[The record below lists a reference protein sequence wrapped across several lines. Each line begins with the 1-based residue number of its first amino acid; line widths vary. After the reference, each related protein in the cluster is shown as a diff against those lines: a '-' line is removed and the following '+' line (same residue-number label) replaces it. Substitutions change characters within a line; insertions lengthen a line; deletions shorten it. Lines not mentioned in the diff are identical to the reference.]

1 LHLQEE
7 GFVVA
12 LMFLKL
18 PTGISNDAMFSVLDD
33 LRKDSSKAARLFV
46 IFKGGVR
53 DECIRSIS
61 AVVIDKGL

>member
-1 LHLQEE
+1 
-7 GFVVA
+7 
-12 LMFLKL
+12 MFLKL